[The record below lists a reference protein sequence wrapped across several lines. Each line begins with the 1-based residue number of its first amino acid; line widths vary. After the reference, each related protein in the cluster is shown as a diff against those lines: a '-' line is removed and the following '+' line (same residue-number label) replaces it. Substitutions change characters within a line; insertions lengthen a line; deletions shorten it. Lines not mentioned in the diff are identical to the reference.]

1 MEMGVF
7 TAGGKSMAQSG
18 PMGGRSPGWVA
29 GLILFAMV
37 LVSFQG
43 CGPKPP
49 VPVTQFN
56 SLELLAPEDYPDFA
70 DTLGDEGLEH
80 ALRASLVYFN
90 RIPDS
95 RSFQFGPDVFD
106 AVRLRQSVQR
116 FLEFVDTGP
125 DTDALD
131 RFIRDNYRVYGSRAN
146 TENGVLFTGYY
157 EPSMAA
163 SLVRDDEYQYP
174 LFSVPDDLLTIDLAA
189 FSDRF
194 KGFSRLTARVDNHRV
209 VPYYT
214 RQEINGIKDFELRA
228 RPLAWVRD
236 RTDRFFLEIQ
246 GSGRL
251 FLKQGGEMNV
261 HYSTKNGHPYRAVGR
276 YLIDQGEIARADMS
290 MQAIRRWIENNPS
303 RQDELFNYNPSF
315 VFFQKEQGGPF
326 GSINVELTP
335 LRSIATDRTLFP
347 KGALCFV
354 ETKIPD
360 PDTLERPEAWQPFSG
375 FVMNQDTGGAIQ
387 GPGRCDLFYGNGRYA
402 EFGAGHMK
410 HPGNLYFLVLRP

>member
-1 MEMGVF
+1 MERPGQV
-7 TAGGKSMAQSG
+7 S
-18 PMGGRSPGWVA
+18 GRSVWLVV
-29 GLILFAMV
+29 GLAM
-37 LVSFQG
+37 LAMGLSFFPA

-49 VPVTQFN
+49 VPVTQYT
-56 SLELLAPEDYPDFA
+56 SLEPLALKDYPDFS
-70 DTLGDEGLEH
+70 DTLGKEGLER
-80 ALRASLVYFN
+80 ALQASLVYFN

-106 AVRLRQSVQR
+106 AVHLRQSVQR
-116 FLEFVDTGP
+116 FLEFFATGP
-125 DTDALD
+125 DTDALN

-146 TENGVLFTGYY
+146 MEKGVLFTGYY

-163 SLVRDDEYQYP
+163 SLVRDKDYQYP
-174 LFSVPDDLLTIDLAA
+174 LYSVPDDLLTIDLAA

-194 KGFSRLTARVDNHRV
+194 KGFSKLTARVDNHRV

-228 RPLAWVRD
+228 KPLAWVKN

-261 HYSTKNGHPYRAVGR
+261 HYSTKNGHPYKAVGR
-276 YLIDQGEIARADMS
+276 YLIDQGEIAREDMS

-303 RQDELFNYNPSF
+303 RQDALFNYNPSF
-315 VFFQKEQGGPF
+315 VFFQQEQGGPF

-347 KGALCFV
+347 KGAVCFIQ
-354 ETKIPD
+354 TKIPD
-360 PDTLERPEAWQPFSG
+360 PDTLEQPESWQSFSG
-375 FVMNQDTGGAIQ
+375 FVMNQDTGGAIK
-387 GPGRCDLFYGNGRYA
+387 GAGRCDLFYGNGRYA

-410 HPGNLYFLVLRP
+410 HPGNLFFLVLKP